1 MSRPSAPKANSGVAP
16 DVQGHPARAQE
27 ATPARAQREG
37 AAMPMARS
45 QLLPLPWK
53 LHLTVLAI
61 ALAYP
66 FLFPSSFMLNFGVLA
81 LFYAF
86 IGQSWNIS
94 GGFAG
99 QLSFGHVAFFG
110 IGAYASTIAQLRFG
124 FSPWLG
130 LPVAALAGALIG
142 GIIGVLSFRA
152 GLKGSYFALI
162 TLAFAEV
169 LRIVSN
175 SVGITGGGLG
185 MLIPM
190 KPGAANLQFAERSGF
205 YFLILVLVVISIALA
220 EWLRRSRFGAQL
232 AAIREN
238 EDAAKA
244 LGINVF
250 REKVKVM
257 LLSGAIG
264 GVGGSFFAQYF
275 LYIDP
280 LIAFGVDKSV
290 EMLLVTMI
298 GGAGTVYGP
307 MVGALLLALVS
318 DGTRALTQ
326 IQGLSLVL
334 YGALLVIIIAFLPNG
349 LIDLF
354 SRIKARFSR
363 GRN

>member
-1 MSRPSAPKANSGVAP
+1 MTSALKPIPWALHGGV
-16 DVQGHPARAQE
+16 
-27 ATPARAQREG
+27 
-37 AAMPMARS
+37 
-45 QLLPLPWK
+45 LL
-53 LHLTVLAI
+53 VAI
-61 ALAYP
+61 AFP
-66 FLFPSSFMLNFGVLA
+66 FVLPSNFMVNFGVMA

-110 IGAYASTIAQLRFG
+110 VGAYASTVVQLRFG
-124 FSPWLG
+124 LSPWLG
-130 LPVAALAGALIG
+130 LPVAALAGALVG
-142 GIIGVLSFRA
+142 GIIAGLSFRA

-175 SVGITGGGLG
+175 SIDITGAGMGL
-185 MLIPM
+185 LIPL
-190 KPGAANLQFAERSGF
+190 KVGAENFQFAERSGF
-205 YFLILVLVVISIALA
+205 YFLILVMAVGSVAVA

-238 EDAAKA
+238 EDSARA

-250 REKVKVM
+250 AEKVKVM

-264 GVGGSFFAQYF
+264 GMGGCFFAQYY

-280 LIAFGVDKSV
+280 LIAFGADKSI
-290 EMLLVTMI
+290 EMLLVSMI

-307 MVGALLLALVS
+307 LVGAVLLALVS
-318 DGTRALTQ
+318 DVTRTLTQ

-334 YGALLVIIIAFLPNG
+334 YGTLLVVIIAYLPNG

-354 SRIKARFSR
+354 TRKRR
-363 GRN
+363 RRDGVKK

>member
-1 MSRPSAPKANSGVAP
+1 
-16 DVQGHPARAQE
+16 
-27 ATPARAQREG
+27 
-37 AAMPMARS
+37 MAS
-45 QLLPLPWK
+45 TLQPVPWK
-53 LHLTVLAI
+53 LHLGVLA
-61 ALAYP
+61 LAVAFP
-66 FLFPSSFMLNFGVLA
+66 FVFPSSFMVNFGVMA

-110 IGAYASTIAQLRFG
+110 VGAYASTILQLRLG
-124 FSPWLG
+124 LPPWLG
-130 LPVAALAGALIG
+130 LPAAALAGAAVG
-142 GIIGVLSFRA
+142 GIIAVLSFRA

-175 SVGITGGGLG
+175 SIDITGGGLG

-190 KPGAANLQFAERSGF
+190 KAGAANLQFAERSGF
-205 YFLILVLVVISIALA
+205 YFLILLLAASSVALA

-250 REKVKVM
+250 VEKVKVM

-264 GVGGSFFAQYF
+264 GMGGCFFAQYF

-280 LIAFGVDKSV
+280 LIVFGVDKSV
-290 EMLLVTMI
+290 EMLLVSMI

-307 MVGALLLALVS
+307 LVGALLLALVS
-318 DGTRALTQ
+318 DVTRVLTQ

-334 YGALLVIIIAFLPNG
+334 YGSLLVVIIAFLPNG

-354 SRIKARFSR
+354 RRRRPSAK
-363 GRN
+363 GKN

>member
-1 MSRPSAPKANSGVAP
+1 MTSTLKPV
-16 DVQGHPARAQE
+16 
-27 ATPARAQREG
+27 
-37 AAMPMARS
+37 
-45 QLLPLPWK
+45 PWA
-53 LHLTVLAI
+53 LHLAVLAI
-61 ALAYP
+61 AMAFP
-66 FLFPSSFMLNFGVLA
+66 FVFPSSFMVNFGVMA

-110 IGAYASTIAQLRFG
+110 VGAYASTIMQLRFG
-124 FSPWLG
+124 WSPWLG
-130 LPVAALAGALIG
+130 LPVSALAGALVG
-142 GIIGVLSFRA
+142 GVIAVLSFRA

-169 LRIVSN
+169 LRIVTN
-175 SVGITGGGLG
+175 SVSFTGGGLG
-185 MLIPM
+185 LLIPM
-190 KPGAANLQFAERSGF
+190 KASATNFQFAERIGF
-205 YFLILVLVVISIALA
+205 YFVILMLAALSVALA

-238 EDAAKA
+238 EDSAKA

-257 LLSGAIG
+257 LISGAISGMG
-264 GVGGSFFAQYF
+264 GCFFAQYF

-280 LIAFGVDKSV
+280 LVVFGVDKSV
-290 EMLLVTMI
+290 EMLLVSMI

-307 MVGALLLALVS
+307 LVGALLLASIS
-318 DGTRALTQ
+318 DITRVLTQ
-326 IQGLSLVL
+326 VQGLSLVL
-334 YGALLVIIIAFLPNG
+334 YGSLLVVIIAYLPNG

-354 SRIKARFSR
+354 KRRRKPTGGQA
-363 GRN
+363 

>member
-1 MSRPSAPKANSGVAP
+1 M
-16 DVQGHPARAQE
+16 
-27 ATPARAQREG
+27 
-37 AAMPMARS
+37 RS
-45 QLLPLPWK
+45 MLQPIPWK
-53 LHLTVLAI
+53 THLAVLTT
-61 ALAYP
+61 ALAFP
-66 FLFPSSFMLNFGVLA
+66 FVFPSNFMVNFGVLA

-110 IGAYASTIAQLRFG
+110 AGAYASTIVQLRFG

-130 LPVAALAGALIG
+130 LPAAALAGAAVG
-142 GIIGVLSFRA
+142 GLIGVLSFRA

-175 SVGITGGGLG
+175 SVSITGGGLG

-190 KPGAANLQFAERSGF
+190 KSGVANFQFAERIGF
-205 YFLILVLVVISIALA
+205 YFLILLLTAGSVALA

-238 EDAAKA
+238 EDAARA
-244 LGINVF
+244 LGIHVF
-250 REKVKVM
+250 SEKVKVM

-264 GVGGSFFAQYF
+264 GLGGCFFAQYF

-280 LIAFGVDKSV
+280 LIVFGVDKSV
-290 EMLLVTMI
+290 EMLLVSMI

-307 MVGALLLALVS
+307 LVGAVLLALVS

-349 LIDLF
+349 LIELLGRRRRRN
-354 SRIKARFSR
+354 RIAK
-363 GRN
+363 

>member
-1 MSRPSAPKANSGVAP
+1 MISTLKPV
-16 DVQGHPARAQE
+16 
-27 ATPARAQREG
+27 
-37 AAMPMARS
+37 
-45 QLLPLPWK
+45 PWA
-53 LHLTVLAI
+53 LHLGVLTVAI
-61 ALAYP
+61 
-66 FLFPSSFMLNFGVLA
+66 LFPFVFPSNFMVNFGVMA

-110 IGAYASTIAQLRFG
+110 VGAYASTIVQLRLG
-124 FSPWLG
+124 WSPWLG
-130 LPVAALAGALIG
+130 LPAAALAGAAVG
-142 GIIGVLSFRA
+142 GVIGVLSFRA

-169 LRIVSN
+169 LRIVTN
-175 SVGITGGGLG
+175 SVSFTGGGLG

-190 KPGAANLQFAERSGF
+190 KASAANFQFAERSGF
-205 YFLILVLVVISIALA
+205 YFLILLMAALSVALA

-232 AAIREN
+232 TAIREN
-238 EDAAKA
+238 EDSAKA

-264 GVGGSFFAQYF
+264 GMGGCFFAQYF

-280 LIAFGVDKSV
+280 LVVFGVDKSV
-290 EMLLVTMI
+290 EMLLVSMI

-307 MVGALLLALVS
+307 LVGALLLASIS
-318 DGTRALTQ
+318 DITRVLTQ

-334 YGALLVIIIAFLPNG
+334 YGGLLVVIIAYLPNG

-354 SRIKARFSR
+354 KRRSKPT
-363 GRN
+363 GGQT

>member
-1 MSRPSAPKANSGVAP
+1 MSNMSHRQAW
-16 DVQGHPARAQE
+16 
-27 ATPARAQREG
+27 
-37 AAMPMARS
+37 
-45 QLLPLPWK
+45 LLHGSL
-53 LHLTVLAI
+53 LAI
-61 ALAYP
+61 AVIFP
-66 FLFPSSFMLNFGVLA
+66 FVFSTSFAVNFGVLA

-110 IGAYASTIAQLRFG
+110 AGAYAAAIVQMRFG
-124 FSPWLG
+124 LSPWLG
-130 LPVAALAGALIG
+130 LPAAALAGGAVG
-142 GIIGVLSFRA
+142 AIIAVLSFRA

-175 SVGITGGGLG
+175 SVEITGGGLG

-190 KPGAANLQFAERSGF
+190 KASAANFQFAERVGF
-205 YFLILVLVVISIALA
+205 YFVILALTA
-220 EWLRRSRFGAQL
+220 ASVATAVWLRQSRFGARL

-238 EDAAKA
+238 EDAARA

-250 REKVKVM
+250 AEKVKV
-257 LLSGAIG
+257 LVLSGAMCGIG
-264 GVGGSFFAQYF
+264 GCFFAQYF

-280 LIAFGVDKSV
+280 SIVFGIDKSV
-290 EMLLVTMI
+290 EMLLVSMI

-307 MVGALLLALVS
+307 LIGALLLAGLGE
-318 DGTRALTQ
+318 GTRLLTSV
-326 IQGLSLVL
+326 QGLSLVL
-334 YGALLVIIIAFLPNG
+334 YGALLVVIISFLPNG

-354 SRIKARFSR
+354 KKRKPRVAKLEK
-363 GRN
+363 

>member
-1 MSRPSAPKANSGVAP
+1 MTSTLKPV
-16 DVQGHPARAQE
+16 
-27 ATPARAQREG
+27 
-37 AAMPMARS
+37 
-45 QLLPLPWK
+45 PWA
-53 LHLTVLAI
+53 LHLAVLAI
-61 ALAYP
+61 AVAFP
-66 FLFPSSFMLNFGVLA
+66 FVFPSSFMVNFGVMA

-110 IGAYASTIAQLRFG
+110 VGAYASTIMQLRFG
-124 FSPWLG
+124 WSPWLG
-130 LPVAALAGALIG
+130 LPVSALAGALVG
-142 GIIGVLSFRA
+142 GVIAVLSFRA

-169 LRIVSN
+169 LRIVTN
-175 SVGITGGGLG
+175 SVSFTGGGLG
-185 MLIPM
+185 LLIPM
-190 KPGAANLQFAERSGF
+190 KASATNFQFAERIGF
-205 YFLILVLVVISIALA
+205 YFVILMLAALSVALA

-238 EDAAKA
+238 EDSAKA

-257 LLSGAIG
+257 LLSGAISGMG
-264 GVGGSFFAQYF
+264 GCFFAQYF

-280 LIAFGVDKSV
+280 LVVFGVDKSV
-290 EMLLVTMI
+290 EMLLVSMI

-307 MVGALLLALVS
+307 LVGALLLASIS
-318 DGTRALTQ
+318 DITRVLTQ

-334 YGALLVIIIAFLPNG
+334 YGSLLVVIIAYLPNG

-354 SRIKARFSR
+354 KRRRKPT
-363 GRN
+363 GRQA

>member
-1 MSRPSAPKANSGVAP
+1 MNSALKPV
-16 DVQGHPARAQE
+16 
-27 ATPARAQREG
+27 
-37 AAMPMARS
+37 
-45 QLLPLPWK
+45 PWR
-53 LHLTVLAI
+53 LHLAVLAVAI
-61 ALAYP
+61 AFP
-66 FLFPSSFMLNFGVLA
+66 FAFQSNFMVNFGVLA

-110 IGAYASTIAQLRFG
+110 AGAYASAIVQMRFG
-124 FSPWLG
+124 LSPWLG
-130 LPVAALAGALIG
+130 LPAAALAGAAVG

-175 SVGITGGGLG
+175 SVSITGGGLG

-190 KPGAANLQFAERSGF
+190 KAGAANFQFAERSGF
-205 YFLILVLVVISIALA
+205 YFLILALTALSVVLA
-220 EWLRRSRFGAQL
+220 EWLRHSRFGAQL

-238 EDAAKA
+238 EDAARA

-250 REKVKVM
+250 TEKVKVM

-264 GVGGSFFAQYF
+264 GMGGCFFAQYY

-280 LIAFGVDKSV
+280 LIVFGVDKSV
-290 EMLLVTMI
+290 EMLLVSMI
-298 GGAGTVYGP
+298 GGGGTVYGP
-307 MVGALLLALVS
+307 LVGSLLLALVS
-318 DGTRALTQ
+318 DVTRYLTQ

-334 YGALLVIIIAFLPNG
+334 YAILLVIIIAYLPNG
-349 LIDLF
+349 LIHLF
-354 SRIKARFSR
+354 KRRRAAPPARELR
-363 GRN
+363 

>member
-1 MSRPSAPKANSGVAP
+1 MISTLKPV
-16 DVQGHPARAQE
+16 
-27 ATPARAQREG
+27 
-37 AAMPMARS
+37 
-45 QLLPLPWK
+45 PWA
-53 LHLTVLAI
+53 LHLSVLTVAI
-61 ALAYP
+61 
-66 FLFPSSFMLNFGVLA
+66 LFPFVFPSNFMVNFGVMA

-110 IGAYASTIAQLRFG
+110 VGAYASTIVQLRLG
-124 FSPWLG
+124 WSPWLG
-130 LPVAALAGALIG
+130 LPAAALAGALVG
-142 GIIGVLSFRA
+142 GVIGVLSFRA

-169 LRIVSN
+169 LRIVTN
-175 SVGITGGGLG
+175 SVSFTGGGLG

-190 KPGAANLQFAERSGF
+190 KASAANFQFADRSGF
-205 YFLILVLVVISIALA
+205 YFLILLLAALSVALA

-238 EDAAKA
+238 EDSAKA

-264 GVGGSFFAQYF
+264 GMGGCFFAQYF

-280 LIAFGVDKSV
+280 LVVFGVDKSV
-290 EMLLVTMI
+290 EMLLVSMI

-307 MVGALLLALVS
+307 LVGALLLAFIS
-318 DGTRALTQ
+318 DITRVLTQ

-334 YGALLVIIIAFLPNG
+334 YGGLLVVIIAYLPNG

-354 SRIKARFSR
+354 KRRSKPT
-363 GRN
+363 GGQT

>member
-1 MSRPSAPKANSGVAP
+1 MTSTLKPV
-16 DVQGHPARAQE
+16 
-27 ATPARAQREG
+27 
-37 AAMPMARS
+37 
-45 QLLPLPWK
+45 PWA
-53 LHLTVLAI
+53 LHLAVLAI
-61 ALAYP
+61 AIAFP
-66 FLFPSSFMLNFGVLA
+66 FVFPSSFMVNFGVMA

-110 IGAYASTIAQLRFG
+110 VGAYASTIMQLRFG
-124 FSPWLG
+124 WSPWLG
-130 LPVAALAGALIG
+130 LPVSALAGAVVG
-142 GIIGVLSFRA
+142 GVIAVLSFRA

-169 LRIVSN
+169 LRIVTN
-175 SVGITGGGLG
+175 SVSFTGGGLG
-185 MLIPM
+185 LLIPM
-190 KPGAANLQFAERSGF
+190 KASATNFQFAERSGF
-205 YFLILVLVVISIALA
+205 YFVILMLAAGSVALA

-238 EDAAKA
+238 EDSAKA

-257 LLSGAIG
+257 LLSGAISGMG
-264 GVGGSFFAQYF
+264 GCFFAQYF

-280 LIAFGVDKSV
+280 LVVFGVDKSV
-290 EMLLVTMI
+290 EMLLVSMI

-307 MVGALLLALVS
+307 LVGALLLASIS
-318 DGTRALTQ
+318 DITRVLTQ

-334 YGALLVIIIAFLPNG
+334 YGSLLVVIIAYLPNG

-354 SRIKARFSR
+354 KRRRKPNGGQA
-363 GRN
+363 